1 MAFPS
6 CFPTAVTIPRA
17 FWSMIWYS
25 TAPVWNQ
32 ELDSMIL
39 MGSFQLSLFYDLFGI
54 TPSFWPLH
62 SLWPCPQ
69 SPARM
74 NCLNSWCT
82 VLLMNLFI
90 DSICLWT
97 PKGVKN
103 KILKRCV
110 LMTNTNKTATISP
123 WDTSVSYG
131 RNFGLSKK
139 GIPSSHSSALC
150 AVVVWRTA
158 LQLSRTCWVSK
169 EDVPGKIQGV
179 ELELN
184 IWITSFPA

>member
-1 MAFPS
+1 
-6 CFPTAVTIPRA
+6 
-17 FWSMIWYS
+17 
-25 TAPVWNQ
+25 
-32 ELDSMIL
+32 MIL
-39 MGSFQLSLFYDLFGI
+39 MGSFQLRLFYDLFGI

-62 SLWPCPQ
+62 SSWPCPR

-74 NCLNSWCT
+74 NYAWLPDAPCYPLTSSLT
-82 VLLMNLFI
+82 P
-90 DSICLWT
+90 SASEQQHT

-103 KILKRCV
+103 KILKRRV

-139 GIPSSHSSALC
+139 GIPSPHSSALC
-150 AVVVWRTA
+150 AVVAWRTA